1 MDNLK
6 NNIGNI
12 STFDTGL
19 RFVFTKNKFGG
30 GAEALYRSILSSAT
44 VKPSWRVVANAD
56 YALSDNQKII
66 FSFGRNFDGTV
77 TKNGNLVAA
86 LTVLFG
92 IGTNR

>member
-1 MDNLK
+1 MDNLQ